1 MKQDSTLVNDQ
12 IKFDTVLVIGVEG
25 EQLGTMTSKEAN
37 KVADEANLDLVLVSP
52 NAKIPVCKIM
62 DYNKFKFEQAKK
74 AKEAKKKQKEVVVK
88 EIQLSLNIE
97 DHDFNTKVRNARK
110 FLEQE
115 NRVNVVLRLRGR
127 ENVYGDRAFE
137 VATRFFEACE
147 DIAKLP
153 KPIKR
158 EGNNVAFV
166 MFPL

>member
-1 MKQDSTLVNDQ
+1 MKQDSTLINDQ
-12 IKFDTVLVIGVEG
+12 IKFDTVLVIGADG
-25 EQLGTMTSKEAN
+25 EQLGTMTAKEAN
-37 KVADEANLDLVLVSP
+37 NIADEANLDLVLVSP
-52 NAKIPVCKIM
+52 NAKVPVCKIM

-74 AKEAKKKQKEVVVK
+74 AKAAKKNQKEVVVK

-127 ENVYGDRAFE
+127 ENVYGDRAME
-137 VATRFFEACE
+137 VAARFFEACE